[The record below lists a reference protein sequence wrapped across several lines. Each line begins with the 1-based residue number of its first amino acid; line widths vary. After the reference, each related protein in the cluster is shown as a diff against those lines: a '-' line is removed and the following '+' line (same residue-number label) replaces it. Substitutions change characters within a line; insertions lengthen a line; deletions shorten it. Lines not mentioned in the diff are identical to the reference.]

1 MQQITMQRIQDRLNR
16 ARREHPEF
24 APQGGGIFEALA
36 VIAEEHGEVAA
47 AANDDEG
54 VARVNDELL
63 DLIATGIRALQEEY
77 K

>member
-1 MQQITMQRIQDRLNR
+1 MQNITMQRIQARLEH

-24 APQGGGIFEALA
+24 TPQGGGLFEALST
-36 VIAEEHGEVAA
+36 IAEEFGEAAA
-47 AANDDEG
+47 AANDGEG

-63 DLIATGIRALQEEY
+63 DLIATGVRALQEEY

>member
-1 MQQITMQRIQDRLNR
+1 MQRIRARLDT

-24 APQGGGIFEALA
+24 TPHAGGLFEALA
-36 VIAEEHGEVAA
+36 IIVEEHGEVAA

-54 VARVNDELL
+54 VSRVNNELL

>member
-1 MQQITMQRIQDRLNR
+1 VQDITMQRIRARLDT
-16 ARREHPEF
+16 ARREHPVF
-24 APQGGGIFEALA
+24 TPHGGGLFEALA
-36 VIAEEHGEVAA
+36 IIAEEHGEVAA

-63 DLIATGIRALQEEY
+63 DLIATGIRTLQEEY

>member
-1 MQQITMQRIQDRLNR
+1 VQDITMQRIQARLDR
-16 ARREHPEF
+16 ARCEHPEF
-24 APQGGGIFEALA
+24 TPHGGGLFEALA
-36 VIAEEHGEVAA
+36 IIAEEHGEVAA

-54 VARVNDELL
+54 VSRVNNELL